1 MARVDGAVEDT
12 LADMSPDCH
21 VERYCLEE
29 RQAKLR
35 SITEVRQPFLRL
47 RIPPLQV
54 YGGGAS
60 NSPPVRCPG
69 RSANFIDAEV
79 GESRDAFAYLEED
92 EDEEEADDH
101 DGEETDDG
109 DEEQDGDDGAEMTKD
124 EIRRRLFFN

>member
-1 MARVDGAVEDT
+1 M
-12 LADMSPDCH
+12 
-21 VERYCLEE
+21 
-29 RQAKLR
+29 
-35 SITEVRQPFLRL
+35 RL

-109 DEEQDGDDGAEMTKD
+109 DEEQDGDDEEQDGDDGAEMTKD